1 MQTDRICECGEVHEF
16 RAETR
21 AELEM
26 IVLTQGPVIEIA
38 LGEHAWAVPRLYIA
52 AHGIRGFQLPRL
64 ARAYGWQQIR

>member
-1 MQTDRICECGEVHEF
+1 VLDTKCDCGDVHEF
-16 RAETR
+16 RSEVR

-26 IVLTQGPVIEIA
+26 IILTMGPTIEIA
-38 LGEHAWAVPRLYIA
+38 LGQHCWEVPRVYIA